1 MDKLIIQGGIPLNGT
16 IQISGSKN
24 SCLPLMAASLL
35 TDKEIVLSNVPQL
48 SDVKTISQLLT
59 QLGVSINIDRSASSE
74 KISLHADRISSIEA
88 PYDMVRKMRAS
99 VLVLGPL
106 LARCKEAKV
115 SLPGGCAIGLRPID
129 QHLKAFKELGAEIDL
144 ESGYVH
150 AKAPK
155 GLKGAEV
162 YFDVVSVGATE
173 NALMAAT
180 LANGKTILR
189 NCAVEPEIIDLA
201 NMLKKMGA
209 NIKGAGSS
217 VIEIDGVPQLSGTS
231 HQVIFDRIEAVTY
244 AIAAAATNGEVTLEN
259 IQTEYIQNVL
269 DKLIEMGVIVKTQK
283 NSVKIIGNQQKI
295 ATNITTGPYPGF
307 PTDAQAQMMALLALS
322 SGTSIVN
329 ETIFENRF
337 MHVAELCRMGANIS
351 INGHLATII
360 GGTKLFG
367 AEVMAT
373 DLRASSSL
381 VIAAL
386 AAQGETTINRIYHLD
401 RGYEKLEDKLN
412 ACGAKVKRI
421 INS

>member
-269 DKLIEMGVIVKTQK
+269 DKLIEMGVIVKTQT